1 MKQFYTDQNF
11 EEYSTPVGV
20 RFKRAYVEV
29 SVSVIDRWKVTF
41 EQQKVRKTITVHN
54 VTND

>member
-1 MKQFYTDQNF
+1 MRQFYTDQNF

>member
-20 RFKRAYVEV
+20 HFKRAYVEV
-29 SVSVIDRWKVTF
+29 SVSDIDRWKVTF

-54 VTND
+54 ND